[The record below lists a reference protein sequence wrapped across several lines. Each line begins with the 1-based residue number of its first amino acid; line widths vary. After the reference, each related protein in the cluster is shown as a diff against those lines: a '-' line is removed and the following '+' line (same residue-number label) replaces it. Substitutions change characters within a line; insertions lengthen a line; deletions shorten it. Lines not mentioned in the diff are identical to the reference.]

1 MYFVALK
8 PEVITLCALQ
18 TLLNTMVTNDSDSD
32 VISGQ
37 KIVTMALNMGKAI
50 ENEIIRES
58 LLRSGKRWLK
68 ETMRRIK
75 TTMTATLVT
84 KQETWLMKS
93 ETKFLVVRKVLGE
106 KRRLVLY
113 LNIYNEMNASVL
125 RKSLARRPNWQKQQN
140 EC

>member
-1 MYFVALK
+1 MWGVFVALK

-18 TLLNTMVTNDSDSD
+18 TLLNTMVTNDTDSD

-68 ETMRRIK
+68 ETI
-75 TTMTATLVT
+75 
-84 KQETWLMKS
+84 
-93 ETKFLVVRKVLGE
+93 RKD
-106 KRRLVLY
+106 
-113 LNIYNEMNASVL
+113 
-125 RKSLARRPNWQKQQN
+125 QN
-140 EC
+140 DDDSYFGDESRSMAHEDGDEIPGSSQSF